1 MYYFYITEIMIYTS
15 ELLICSLKY
24 LLRVSQQYA
33 TYYVKDT
40 ERKNTDS

>member
-1 MYYFYITEIMIYTS
+1 MFNIS

-24 LLRVSQQYA
+24 MLRVSQQYA